1 MKTIEQRLQ
10 DTFTELGMSIEQ
22 QHSVMVYL
30 KLLKNKDE
38 DTYCHSIRVGL
49 KGVEVAGHFGIDPKI
64 LLYSGLLH
72 DIGKALCESKT
83 LKKTRG
89 FSAKDRAEISKHP
102 IDGYKLLTGI
112 HDFTAEIVLRHHQ
125 YSDSAYPKKLPKSS
139 VTFTNG
145 SGVMIDFYSRLLSI
159 IDFYDAIYSRDNDRF
174 GSDDTKKD
182 LFVDSNKDCAS
193 IIGKLYESKIF
204 SEGT

>member
-1 MKTIEQRLQ
+1 METIEQRLQ

-22 QHSVMVYL
+22 QNSVRVYL

-49 KGVEVAGHFGIDPKI
+49 KGVEVASLFGIDPKI

-72 DIGKALCESKT
+72 DIGKALTESTT

-89 FSAKDRAEISKHP
+89 FSAKDRAEIAKHP

-125 YSDSAYPKKLPKSS
+125 YSDSAYPKKLPKSNID
-139 VTFTNG
+139 FTNG
-145 SGVMIDFYSRLLSI
+145 SGVMIDFYSRLLSL

-174 GSDDTKKD
+174 DSDGTKKD

-204 SEGT
+204 SEET